1 LPGISCRRSLR
12 TVCSEV
18 LLLCISAFI
27 YSLAFPG
34 FVTKTG
40 IGFLSFFALIPLFV
54 VIRRTTWKLTPL
66 YGFLYGFVFYLFFNY
81 WLKTFHP
88 LAILIV
94 PIIKGGEMLL
104 LFPCLKAADRWF
116 RKWGFLVQAVVWTA
130 YSYLSQNWFAGY
142 PYGTIAYALWQYLP
156 LIQVSSL
163 FGIWG
168 INFLMI
174 IPQSFLGVAFCDHI
188 KIKEWIA
195 SQKRFVV
202 VYAALVSFCLVF
214 GFASM
219 TRWNNEK
226 PDRVWKIATVQH
238 NANSW
243 LGGYTTYKRNFNNL
257 RKMSL
262 EAMEK
267 EPEMVIWSETAF
279 VPSVAWHEKYPS
291 DPDTSALVEEFT
303 DFGKSLSVPLL
314 TGNPEGVLDD
324 PSKPAILE
332 DKSWNRKDYNT
343 VIMFENGKIKGTYRK
358 QHLVPFTEY
367 FPYGKIFPRLIG
379 NEQSER
385 THTMYTDDYNAALVF
400 DKQLHSIIPPEP
412 TMYKKIHLVP
422 FTEYFPYGKIFPR
435 LIGNEQSE
443 RTHTMY
449 TDDYNA
455 ALVFDKQLH
464 SIIPPE
470 PTMYKKIHL
479 VPFTEHF
486 PYEKQMPHLYALLK
500 ANDYHWWE
508 TGTEAAVFETD
519 DGLKFSTPICF
530 EDVFGGLCAQFVRN
544 GADLLINM
552 TNDNWSQSVAAEMQ
566 HLGMAVFRS
575 VENRRTS
582 VRGTN
587 SGMTCLITPTGKV
600 VDPMEPFK
608 AGWHIY
614 EVPVFQTA
622 NHSET
627 LYTKYGD
634 IVAKLFVYLSYILL
648 CIGAL
653 DALKVRKKH

>member
-1 LPGISCRRSLR
+1 M
-12 TVCSEV
+12 
-18 LLLCISAFI
+18 
-27 YSLAFPG
+27 
-34 FVTKTG
+34 
-40 IGFLSFFALIPLFV
+40 

-358 QHLVPFTEY
+358 QHLVPFTE
-367 FPYGKIFPRLIG
+367 
-379 NEQSER
+379 
-385 THTMYTDDYNAALVF
+385 
-400 DKQLHSIIPPEP
+400 
-412 TMYKKIHLVP
+412 
-422 FTEYFPYGKIFPR
+422 
-435 LIGNEQSE
+435 
-443 RTHTMY
+443 
-449 TDDYNA
+449 
-455 ALVFDKQLH
+455 
-464 SIIPPE
+464 
-470 PTMYKKIHL
+470 
-479 VPFTEHF
+479 HF

>member
-358 QHLVPFTEY
+358 QHLVPFTE
-367 FPYGKIFPRLIG
+367 
-379 NEQSER
+379 
-385 THTMYTDDYNAALVF
+385 
-400 DKQLHSIIPPEP
+400 
-412 TMYKKIHLVP
+412 
-422 FTEYFPYGKIFPR
+422 
-435 LIGNEQSE
+435 
-443 RTHTMY
+443 
-449 TDDYNA
+449 
-455 ALVFDKQLH
+455 
-464 SIIPPE
+464 
-470 PTMYKKIHL
+470 
-479 VPFTEHF
+479 HF

>member
-1 LPGISCRRSLR
+1 MPGISCRRSLR

-358 QHLVPFTEY
+358 QHLVPFTE
-367 FPYGKIFPRLIG
+367 
-379 NEQSER
+379 
-385 THTMYTDDYNAALVF
+385 
-400 DKQLHSIIPPEP
+400 
-412 TMYKKIHLVP
+412 
-422 FTEYFPYGKIFPR
+422 
-435 LIGNEQSE
+435 
-443 RTHTMY
+443 
-449 TDDYNA
+449 
-455 ALVFDKQLH
+455 
-464 SIIPPE
+464 
-470 PTMYKKIHL
+470 
-479 VPFTEHF
+479 HF